1 MSTTTTPLNLRC
13 PICGSTEI
21 VRNSDGDYVCSN
33 CGFVVME
40 AREVDFDAFEGYGVD
55 NKPVS
60 SRGALTN
67 TLHDKGLGSVFDAR
81 DVRGKKRYL
90 FKQLSNINDRM
101 KFGNK
106 KESFLGDVKKGI
118 DQFSSIIANALGT
131 PIPKPIIESAYSVAD
146 VVYDIL
152 PERYRKSSIE
162 FRRLVGLATIL
173 AVIKEYGTY
182 LPPEIVINNL
192 DLDAKT
198 KKEVKTL
205 YALIHDAIKK
215 RGLVKVSATSDTK
228 RFKEITS
235 IMINYLKTRAGLV
248 LERETLVLETAEKI
262 WKALKKAHKDV
273 IGSRYI
279 SSTVGGILYVTLRV
293 LGVNQKSMLSQE
305 SMAKA
310 LGRGANAMRNAY
322 IGVLETTLI
331 VVEVPAYKPSKD
343 KSKKKRS
350 SKG

>member
-1 MSTTTTPLNLRC
+1 MSTTASPFSLRC
-13 PICGSTEI
+13 PICGSLEI

-33 CGFVVME
+33 CGFVVLE
-40 AREVDFDAFEGYGVD
+40 AREVDFDAFEGYGAD

-81 DVRGKKRYL
+81 DAKGRRRYL
-90 FKQLSNINDRM
+90 FRQLSNINDRM

-118 DQFSSIIANALGT
+118 DQFSSMIANTLGA
-131 PIPKPIIESAYSVAD
+131 PIPKPILDSAYSVAD

-152 PERYRKSSIE
+152 PEKYRKSSIE
-162 FRRLVGLATIL
+162 FRRLVGLAIIL
-173 AVIKEYGTY
+173 AVVKEYGTY

-192 DLDAKT
+192 NLDTKT

-215 RGLVKVSATSDTK
+215 KKLVKASISPDAK
-228 RFKEITS
+228 FKEVANI
-235 IMINYLKTRAGLV
+235 ILNYLKAKAGLV

-262 WKALKKAHKDV
+262 WKVLKKADRDV
-273 IGSRYI
+273 IGSRYM
-279 SSTVGGILYVTLRV
+279 SSTIGGILYVAKRV
-293 LGVNQKSMLSQE
+293 LAINQRSTLSQE

-322 IGVLETTLI
+322 IKVLDTTLI
-331 VVEVPAYKPSKD
+331 VVEVPAYKPSKN
-343 KSKKKRS
+343 KNKKKKA